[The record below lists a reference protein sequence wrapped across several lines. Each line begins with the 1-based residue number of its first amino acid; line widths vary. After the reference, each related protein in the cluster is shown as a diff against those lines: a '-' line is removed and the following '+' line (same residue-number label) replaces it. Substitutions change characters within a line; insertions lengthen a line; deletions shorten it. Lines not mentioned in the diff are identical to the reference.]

1 VLPTFPG
8 ILSAKAQRHLES
20 LGVKVYT
27 NTRVAVDAAGIV
39 VNGERVLAGR
49 VLWSAG
55 VLASPVGRWLGAP
68 TDKSGKIIVNSDLSA
83 PGHPEIFAIGDTS
96 HVVGQAR
103 NLLGMKAKESMAM
116 PGVAQPAI
124 QKASTWPA

>member
-27 NTRVAVDAAGIV
+27 YTRVANVDAAGIV

-49 VLWSAG
+49 VLWS
-55 VLASPVGRWLGAP
+55 VLASPAGRSLGAP
-68 TDKSGKIIVNSDLSA
+68 MDKSGKIIVNSDLSA
-83 PGHPEIFAIGDTS
+83 PGHPEIFAIGDTA

-103 NLLGMKAKESMAM
+103 NLLGMKAKEPMAM

-124 QKASTWPA
+124 QEGK

>member
-27 NTRVAVDAAGIV
+27 NTRVANVDAAGIV

-49 VLWSAG
+49 VLWSAS
-55 VLASPVGRWLGAP
+55 VLASPAGRSLGAP
-68 TDKSGKIIVNSDLSA
+68 IDKSGKIIVNSDLSA
-83 PGHPEIFAIGDTS
+83 PGHPEIFAIGDTA

-103 NLLGMKAKESMAM
+103 NLLGMKAKEPMAM

-124 QKASTWPA
+124 QEGK

>member
-27 NTRVAVDAAGIV
+27 YTRVANVDAAGIV

-49 VLWSAG
+49 VLWS
-55 VLASPVGRWLGAP
+55 VLASPAGGSLGAP
-68 TDKSGKIIVNSDLSA
+68 MDKSGKIIVNSDLSA
-83 PGHPEIFAIGDTS
+83 PGHPEIFAIGDTA

-103 NLLGMKAKESMAM
+103 NLLGMKAKEPMAM

-124 QKASTWPA
+124 QEGK